1 MILGFTIAIIV
12 LASVVALVCIALGLV
27 GKVPSDL
34 TVGAVVLLALVM
46 FAQIIVSIV
55 APLTGN
61 GATGSLLEFWTYL
74 ISAALIPV
82 AVIVWAFVDRTRWAT
97 VIMGVGAIAVAIMVW
112 RMQVIWTL
120 PVG

>member
-12 LASVVALVCIALGLV
+12 LASVVALVCIALGLI
-27 GKVPSDL
+27 GKAPSDL
-34 TVGAVVLLALVM
+34 TVGASALLTLVM
-46 FAQIIVSIV
+46 LAQIVVSIV

-61 GATGSLLEFWTYL
+61 APTGSLLEFWTYL

-82 AVIVWAFVDRTRWAT
+82 AVIIWAFVDRTRWAT